1 MATKKQYNS
10 FSDLLAELKTPVLV
24 DFYAIW
30 CGPCQMMSPVLD
42 TVKKEFQNHLNVVKI
57 DTDKYPEI
65 ASEYNVLALPTLI
78 LFKDSQPTK
87 RFEGLSSSE
96 QLISQLKTSI

>member
-10 FSDLLAELKTPVLV
+10 FSDLLAESTNPVLV
-24 DFYAIW
+24 DFYAVW

-42 TVKKEFQNHLNVVKI
+42 TVKKQFQNRLTVVKI

-65 ASEYNVLALPTLI
+65 ASEHHILALPTLI
-78 LFKDSQPTK
+78 LFKEGKPAK
-87 RFEGLSSSE
+87 RFEGMSSSE
-96 QLISQLKTSI
+96 QLISQLETLI